1 MGYRG
6 GDVPGARGDW
16 GHQTPWQPSSGA
28 TPGSAGAWDEEPRG
42 YPDDEQY
49 PPAAGGFGYG
59 PDGGQPG
66 PGQHGYPP
74 QDGQYGDGYGQQPYQ
89 QQPYGGYGPG
99 PGQAGAGG
107 YGGPQGYPQP
117 NDYGYEQGQNQSS
130 GYGQPGYDQRPV
142 PGYAT
147 GGGYQD
153 EGGYGQPPGYP
164 APSTGGYPAP
174 RGGSGGYPA
183 LPAGG
188 QGGYSAEDAGNDW
201 YGGQP
206 AAANGAS
213 FADTG
218 TYRLNGRVI
227 DEYGTGPNATPRD
240 PARGYPPANGQPQ
253 DPALGRTQLPAPAQP
268 VISGPQ
274 AVPRTGAQEQ
284 YVDYDSYP
292 GYGREQHPTGG
303 YPAAGRNPT
312 GGYPA
317 AGRNPTGEYPTT
329 VGTPTGGYPA
339 AARNP
344 TGEYPTSVDNLAGGY
359 PAAGRNPTGEYPTT
373 VGSPTGGYPPAGRN
387 PTGEYPTTVGSPT
400 GGYPA
405 SARDDYDAY
414 APDAYGQDFDYPES
428 GQRGRS
434 PGADYDNQA
443 VGYDDYAADDDPY
456 QDRYGEGADGRG
468 AGKGGRAR
476 TKKGAARKG
485 AGKPAV
491 QASRGGRRGR
501 TLALTLGTV
510 FVVAVAAAAYFLV
523 LKPHS
528 TPPNPDAGGR
538 LPTAGASPSDQA
550 CVQQYGGVYCHI
562 EARSTDTAPLTLGE
576 LYPPV
581 VNNEADGHGNVT
593 SSFTLE
599 TTKLSTSCSGAVI
612 GQALISA
619 LKNGQCTQVLR
630 ASYLSG
636 DGKIMGTI
644 GVINLITTNEA
655 HYAGKVVGQ
664 NDFIAPLASA
674 KGVASKLGQGT
685 GVVEAQYKGHY
696 LILTWSEFVNGTT
709 PTTAAQDNQLE
720 QFSSDL
726 VAGTAN
732 INLSERMVNG
742 DTPAD
747 SAS

>member
-6 GDVPGARGDW
+6 EDVSRTPADW
-16 GHQTPWQPSSGA
+16 GQQAPRQSS
-28 TPGSAGAWDEEPRG
+28 PGTGQGNAGSWADEA
-42 YPDDEQY
+42 Q
-49 PPAAGGFGYG
+49 GYG
-59 PDGGQPG
+59 NGDYDDYASDRS
-66 PGQHGYPP
+66 GYGY
-74 QDGQYGDGYGQQPYQ
+74 QGGDGYG
-89 QQPYGGYGPG
+89 
-99 PGQAGAGG
+99 
-107 YGGPQGYPQP
+107 GYPQQEQGQYSQLDAYGP
-117 NDYGYEQGQNQSS
+117 QAPYGEPGGHDQPAGYGQQADYGYQQPEPGYGAPGGGQGYQAPSD
-130 GYGQPGYDQRPV
+130 GYGQPG
-142 PGYAT
+142 
-147 GGGYQD
+147 
-153 EGGYGQPPGYP
+153 GYP
-164 APSTGGYPAP
+164 ARHSS
-174 RGGSGGYPA
+174 GSYPA
-183 LPAGG
+183 LPDGG
-188 QGGYSAEDAGNDW
+188 DGYQGRDAGNDW
-201 YGGQP
+201 YGDQP
-206 AAANGAS
+206 AAASGAS

-218 TYRLNGRVI
+218 AYALNGRVI

-253 DPALGRTQLPAPAQP
+253 DPALGRTQLPAPVQP
-268 VISGPQ
+268 VPSGPQ

-329 VGTPTGGYPA
+329 VGSPTGGYPA
-339 AARNP
+339 VARNP
-344 TGEYPTSVDNLAGGY
+344 TGEYPTTVDNLAGGY

-373 VGSPTGGYPPAGRN
+373 VGSPTGGYP
-387 PTGEYPTTVGSPT
+387 V
-400 GGYPA
+400 

-428 GQRGRS
+428 GQRGRN

-443 VGYDDYAADDDPY
+443 VGYDDYAADDPY

-485 AGKPAV
+485 AGKPAG

-528 TPPNPDAGGR
+528 TTQNPDAGGR

-562 EARSTDTAPLTLGE
+562 ELRSTDTAPLTLNE

-619 LKNGQCTQVLR
+619 LKSGQCTQVLR

-696 LILTWSEFVNGTT
+696 LILTWSEFVNGATPSTT
-709 PTTAAQDNQLE
+709 AQDNQLE